1 MEKYHIMFV
10 KASNNIM
17 MEHLNLAQNDAPNG
31 SLGPDDDE
39 TYACIENSRF
49 CILLGWEISMF
60 MVN

>member
-1 MEKYHIMFV
+1 MEKYHIVFV

-49 CILLGWEISMF
+49 CILLG
-60 MVN
+60 